1 MAGRPKRAELVRAV
15 TAAGGEELLISRIES
30 GETVAAIAS
39 SLGVSRPMLSSFLNR
54 DSDSKERIAR
64 AREQSAHAL
73 VEEAL
78 AIADSATHDDD
89 RAKRLQVSMRQWMAG
104 KYNRE
109 VYGDDQTNPAELN
122 IQQVFLDSLRQSN
135 KELQTILAAQQSTVV
150 DSDVT
155 TIDTTPPAS
164 DPDRALLEAGPSGGR
179 PSAQYEV
186 NPKAVST

>member
-54 DSDSKERIAR
+54 SLDTKERIAR
-64 AREQSAHAL
+64 ARETASHAL

-78 AIADSATHDDD
+78 AIADSATHEND
-89 RAKRLQVSMRQWMAG
+89 RAKRLQVSMRQWLARR
-104 KYNRE
+104 YNPTA
-109 VYGDDQTNPAELN
+109 YGGDQVGPAKLTIRN
-122 IQQVFLDSLRQSN
+122 VFLDSLRQSN

-155 TIDTTPPAS
+155 TIDTTPAAP
-164 DPDRALLEAGPSGGR
+164 DPDRALLEAGPVRISDQ
-179 PSAQYEV
+179 PPV
-186 NPKAVST
+186 DVSE